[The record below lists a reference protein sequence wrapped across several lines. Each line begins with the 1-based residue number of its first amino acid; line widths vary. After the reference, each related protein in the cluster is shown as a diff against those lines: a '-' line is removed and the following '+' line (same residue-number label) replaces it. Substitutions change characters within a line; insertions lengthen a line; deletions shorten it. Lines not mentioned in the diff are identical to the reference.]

1 MLKFLRR
8 NLPLLVLLLMAF
20 TCLWILAYRH
30 NHPNSRHWGIKN
42 TSLNL
47 WLPVQNAVG
56 AMLAFPENILTAL
69 QELGHLRQ
77 EVSRLQK
84 ENQTLRLELSN
95 HKSLQDELSRLKEV
109 LQIKS
114 RLPHQARIARII
126 AHDPSTW
133 SKSFI
138 IDLGKEDGVESDSP
152 VISEQGI
159 VGRVLECSAKYSRV
173 LMISDTDSSVSGVDV
188 RSRVNGVVQGTGL
201 GPLRL
206 GFVSPLED
214 IQVGD
219 KVVSSGL
226 GGVFPKGYALGTV
239 VKKEV
244 SDNRLGME
252 IELAPAVDLGVL
264 DYVFIL
270 TPVEIFK
277 E

>member
-1 MLKFLRR
+1 MLKFLKR
-8 NLPLLVLLLMAF
+8 NFSLLVLIFLAAA
-20 TCLWILAYRH
+20 CLWVLVYRH
-30 NHPNSRHWGIKN
+30 NHPNARHWGIKN
-42 TSLNL
+42 NTLNV
-47 WLPVQNAVG
+47 WIPIQNAVG
-56 AMLAFPENILTAL
+56 TMLAFPENTLTAL

-77 EVSRLQK
+77 EVSRLQL
-84 ENQTLRLELSN
+84 ENQALRLELSN
-95 HKSLQDELSRLKEV
+95 HKSLQEELVRLKEV

-114 RLPHQARIARII
+114 KLPHQAKIARII

-138 IDLGKEDGVESDSP
+138 IDLGKEDGVEPDSP
-152 VISEQGI
+152 VIAEQGI

-206 GFVSPLED
+206 GYVSPLED

-219 KVVSSGL
+219 TVVSSGL

-239 VKKEV
+239 VK
-244 SDNRLGME
+244 STPADNRLGLE
-252 IELAPAVDLGVL
+252 IELTPSVDLGVL

-270 TPVEIFK
+270 PPVEIFK

>member
-1 MLKFLRR
+1 MLF
-8 NLPLLVLLLMAF
+8 LLVF
-20 TCLWILAYRH
+20 ICLWVLAYRH
-30 NHPNSRHWGIKN
+30 NHPNARHWSLKN

-47 WLPVQNAVG
+47 WLPVQNSIG
-56 AMLAFPENILTAL
+56 ALLALPENILTAL

-77 EVSRLQK
+77 EVSRLQL
-84 ENQTLRLELSN
+84 ENQALRLELSN
-95 HKSLQDELSRLKEV
+95 HKSLQDELARLKEV

-114 RLPHQARIARII
+114 KLPHQAKIARII

-138 IDLGKEDGVESDSP
+138 IDLGRDDGVVADSP
-152 VISEQGI
+152 VIAEQGI
-159 VGRVLECSAKYSRV
+159 VGRVLECTAKYSRV

-219 KVVSSGL
+219 TIVSSGL
-226 GGVFPKGYALGTV
+226 GGVFPKGYALGTI

-244 SDNRLGME
+244 SDNHLDTE

-270 TPVEIFK
+270 PPVEIFK

>member
-8 NLPLLVLLLMAF
+8 NLSLLILLLLAF
-20 TCLWILAYRH
+20 TCLWVLAYRH
-30 NHPNSRHWGIKN
+30 NHPNSNHWGIKN
-42 TSLNL
+42 TTLNL
-47 WLPVQNAVG
+47 WIPVQNAVG
-56 AMLAFPENILTAL
+56 ALLALPENILTAL

-77 EVSRLQK
+77 EVSRLQQ
-84 ENQTLRLELSN
+84 ENQALRLELSN
-95 HKSLQDELSRLKEV
+95 HKSLQDELARLKEV

-114 RLPHQARIARII
+114 RLPHQAKIARII

-138 IDLGKEDGVESDSP
+138 IDLGKEDGMEPDSP
-152 VISEQGI
+152 VIAEQGI
-159 VGRVLECSAKYSRV
+159 VGRVLECTAKYSRV
-173 LMISDTDSSVSGVDV
+173 LMISDSDSSVSGVDM

-206 GFVSPLED
+206 SFVSPLED

-219 KVVSSGL
+219 RIVSSGL

-239 VKKEV
+239 VKKEI
-244 SDNRLGME
+244 SDNRLSMD

-270 TPVEIFK
+270 PPVEIFK

>member
-8 NLPLLVLLLMAF
+8 NLSLLILLLLAF

-42 TSLNL
+42 ISLNL

-56 AMLAFPENILTAL
+56 ALLAFPENTLTAL

-77 EVSRLQK
+77 EVSRLQE
-84 ENQTLRLELSN
+84 ENQALRLELSN
-95 HKSLQDELSRLKEV
+95 HKSLQDELARLKEI

-114 RLPHQARIARII
+114 RLPHQAKIARII

-138 IDLGKEDGVESDSP
+138 IDLGKEDGMEPDSP
-152 VISEQGI
+152 VIAEQGI

-173 LMISDTDSSVSGVDV
+173 LMISDSDSSVSGVDM

-219 KVVSSGL
+219 KIVSSGL

-239 VKKEV
+239 VKKEI
-244 SDNRLGME
+244 SDNRLSMNL
-252 IELAPAVDLGVL
+252 ELAPAVDLGVL

-270 TPVEIFK
+270 PQVEIFK